1 MTGVWAG
8 PARRKQGG
16 IRTAA
21 AMRNL
26 GGAPIELTCRLMSG
40 GAVLEEPTISLEPN
54 GQTSWFIEEE
64 FTATD
69 TTDFVGTV
77 RRRTPEQGSE
87 EKRFTGLAVEVDRAN
102 RIFTTLPVVPV
113 MERAHRRDP
122 LSKELVIQRE
132 AGMAGANPRLNSPTQ

>member
-1 MTGVWAG
+1 
-8 PARRKQGG
+8 
-16 IRTAA
+16 
-21 AMRNL
+21 
-26 GGAPIELTCRLMSG
+26 MSG

-54 GQTSWFIEEE
+54 GQTSWFIEDE

-77 RRRTPEQGSE
+77 CCRALE
-87 EKRFTGLAVEVDRAN
+87 EGEGKRFTGLAVELDRAN

-132 AGMAGANPRLNSPTQ
+132 AGMAGASPRLNGPTQ

>member
-1 MTGVWAG
+1 MRDALF

-21 AMRNL
+21 ALRNL
-26 GGAPIELTCRLMSG
+26 GEEAMEVTCWLMSG
-40 GAVLEEPTISLEPN
+40 GAVLEETEISLEPN
-54 GQTSWFIEEE
+54 GQTSWFLEDE

-77 RRRTPEQGSE
+77 RCTAMGEGSE

-113 MERAHRRDP
+113 EERMP
-122 LSKELVIQRE
+122 RE
-132 AGMAGANPRLNSPTQ
+132 

>member
-54 GQTSWFIEEE
+54 GQTSWFIEDE

-69 TTDFVGTV
+69 TTDFAGTV
-77 RRRTPEQGSE
+77 RCRAPEEGSKK
-87 EKRFTGLAVEVDRAN
+87 KRFTGLAVELDRAN
-102 RIFTTLPVVPV
+102 GIFTTLPVVPV

-122 LSKELVIQRE
+122 LSEELVIQRE
-132 AGMAGANPRLNSPTQ
+132 AGMAGASPRLNGLTQ